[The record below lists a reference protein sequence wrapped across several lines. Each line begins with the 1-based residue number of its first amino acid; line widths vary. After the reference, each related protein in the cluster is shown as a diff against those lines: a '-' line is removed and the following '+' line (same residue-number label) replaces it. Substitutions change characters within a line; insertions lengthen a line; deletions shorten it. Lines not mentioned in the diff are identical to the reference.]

1 MSCSAQLLD
10 LYDQASKDGILGK
23 SPDRLLVRMK
33 NDKLSLEKR
42 GFWAWCRRVIL
53 KRADT
58 EYNFLENLT
67 EFQKLIDG
75 SLVDLVDLNI
85 KNISPE
91 NVSKIEKMITIYN
104 NILLSK
110 KEKHVSTRLEQYI
123 NRIYVP
129 DSVKKPEP
137 FSVDRV
143 IGKIPRAREDPALRW
158 IGRYFKEPQSISA
171 QSVNEHLDFS
181 IHLLEPNSPQLRT
194 ITEEFNKMRARVN
207 LLRHFRPSDTDFLKA
222 REVLGGVN
230 VRAEQAEQ
238 GQKTDYDGI
247 ISLFKSVHQS
257 LDSVAKRMFIGFS
270 KEISQLTVEIERL
283 RTQVSATNDQAQKT
297 NYPHKL
303 EMSQREGLVKE
314 LEDLVKRRN
323 ENELSS
329 ISEKIDQLKNYIA
342 DDQKQYTEFANR
354 LEGFRLLNQKIEDR
368 IASLETLK
376 KNGPTAAMV
385 AESWIK
391 QLVGRVDH
399 LREREKNVQLQI
411 EKERNEL
418 DNLNKLNDANFKLAV
433 RSELEKS
440 QSKIEEDL
448 QLWVISYIS
457 RGLLGKAFDIFKGN
471 ADLVRAKGDYIYG
484 ITKLIAEVDK
494 AVALNKW
501 LRQASK
507 GSEVS
512 ALPPDEAF
520 QAAVKLS
527 SELKKTM
534 QTEEPSLSAEKLTTL
549 FDCYKKIG
557 KINIDLQTSLE
568 TAEQPTANLEA
579 ISKNFALLEAL
590 QERIGVLS
598 PLVTEHTVND
608 YMDFQKYCL
617 TTWEKIS
624 QRPGIAPER
633 LEHDLKGRNE
643 LLSSF
648 IQQLWSSWRP
658 DDPNKKITSE
668 AFEKLN
674 SRIQCQCIAE
684 VKAGI

>member
-1 MSCSAQLLD
+1 
-10 LYDQASKDGILGK
+10 
-23 SPDRLLVRMK
+23 
-33 NDKLSLEKR
+33 
-42 GFWAWCRRVIL
+42 
-53 KRADT
+53 
-58 EYNFLENLT
+58 
-67 EFQKLIDG
+67 
-75 SLVDLVDLNI
+75 
-85 KNISPE
+85 
-91 NVSKIEKMITIYN
+91 
-104 NILLSK
+104 
-110 KEKHVSTRLEQYI
+110 
-123 NRIYVP
+123 
-129 DSVKKPEP
+129 
-137 FSVDRV
+137 
-143 IGKIPRAREDPALRW
+143 
-158 IGRYFKEPQSISA
+158 
-171 QSVNEHLDFS
+171 
-181 IHLLEPNSPQLRT
+181 
-194 ITEEFNKMRARVN
+194 
-207 LLRHFRPSDTDFLKA
+207 
-222 REVLGGVN
+222 
-230 VRAEQAEQ
+230 
-238 GQKTDYDGI
+238 
-247 ISLFKSVHQS
+247 
-257 LDSVAKRMFIGFS
+257 
-270 KEISQLTVEIERL
+270 
-283 RTQVSATNDQAQKT
+283 
-297 NYPHKL
+297 
-303 EMSQREGLVKE
+303 
-314 LEDLVKRRN
+314 
-323 ENELSS
+323 
-329 ISEKIDQLKNYIA
+329 
-342 DDQKQYTEFANR
+342 
-354 LEGFRLLNQKIEDR
+354 
-368 IASLETLK
+368 
-376 KNGPTAAMV
+376 
-385 AESWIK
+385 
-391 QLVGRVDH
+391 

-501 LRQASK
+501 LRQSSK